1 MPYNDAQVSGFAV
14 VKKIS
19 KSMNEKKFF
28 EEKSPSLFVKKRS
41 SKQCA
46 EICLVL
52 MDLEIF
58 SFW

>member
-1 MPYNDAQVSGFAV
+1 MPYNDAQVSGFAA
-14 VKKIS
+14 VKKIY
-19 KSMNEKKFF
+19 KSMNEKDFF

-52 MDLEIF
+52 NGPRDI
-58 SFW
+58 